1 MESSNPKL
9 KIFLAKNALRH
20 FYNNSYWTSDE
31 IRTLRNFFSNN
42 TSDRM
47 WKLKMRLL
55 CEENND
61 MLVGA
66 VIVDASTEEQIFLHE
81 KYCLNWSFV
90 KIGMNMHIHPN
101 GLQRWRDRILSEIA
115 SLLEYKLPINDIFSI
130 NKVEALIYVLERT
143 VAFYE
148 EYGKADE
155 KTLTELKFKLNV
167 YQDLLF
173 AIKQILT
180 VNSAKIG
187 YRIIQTKILNP
198 HMSLEEMEEYL
209 GTSHT
214 TISSYVHTF
223 QQNFYVM

>member
-9 KIFLAKNALRH
+9 KFFLAKSALMH
-20 FYNNSYWTSDE
+20 FYRNQYWTSDE
-31 IRTLRNFFSNN
+31 IHILRNFFGVNN
-42 TSDRM
+42 SERM

-55 CEENND
+55 WEENND

-66 VIVDASTEEQIFLHE
+66 VIADADNEEQIFLHE
-81 KYCLNWSFV
+81 KYRLNWSFV
-90 KIGMNMHIHPN
+90 KIGMELHIHPN
-101 GLQRWRDRILSEIA
+101 GLQRWRDKFLAEIA
-115 SLLEYKLPINDIFSI
+115 TLLEYKLPINDIFSI
-130 NKVEALIYVLERT
+130 NKVEVLIYVLERT

-155 KTLTELKFKLNV
+155 KILKELKFKLNV

-180 VNSAKIG
+180 VNSEKIG
-187 YRIIQTKILNP
+187 YRIIRAKILNP
-198 HMSLEEMEEYL
+198 HMTIDEMEEYL

-214 TISSYVHTF
+214 TISSYVHAF
-223 QQNFYVM
+223 QQTFYVM

>member
-1 MESSNPKL
+1 MENSNPKL
-9 KIFLAKNALRH
+9 KFFLAKSALMH
-20 FYNNSYWTSDE
+20 FYRNQYWTSDE
-31 IRTLRNFFSNN
+31 FHILRDFFGANN
-42 TSDRM
+42 SEKM
-47 WKLKMRLL
+47 WKLYMRLL

-81 KYCLNWSFV
+81 KYGLNWSFV
-90 KIGMNMHIHPN
+90 KIGMNLHIHPN
-101 GLQRWRDRILSEIA
+101 GLQRWRDKILSEIA

-148 EYGKADE
+148 EYGKSDE
-155 KTLTELKFKLNV
+155 KTLTELKFKLNI

-173 AIKQILT
+173 VIKQILT

-214 TISSYVHTF
+214 TISSYVHAF
-223 QQNFYVM
+223 QQNFYVI

>member
-1 MESSNPKL
+1 
-9 KIFLAKNALRH
+9 
-20 FYNNSYWTSDE
+20 
-31 IRTLRNFFSNN
+31 
-42 TSDRM
+42 
-47 WKLKMRLL
+47 
-55 CEENND
+55 
-61 MLVGA
+61 
-66 VIVDASTEEQIFLHE
+66 
-81 KYCLNWSFV
+81 
-90 KIGMNMHIHPN
+90 MNLHIHPN
-101 GLQRWRDRILSEIA
+101 GLQRWRDKILSEIA